1 VKKPKLGEMN
11 LHDNYRYIALD
22 VDFVIYDSSVDFL
35 DGFKTLKKC
44 KLDAERWQDDP
55 CNQNIRIKYYKGRK
69 QIK

>member
-35 DGFKTLKKC
+35 DGFENLDHC
-44 KLDAERWQDDP
+44 KLDAERWQDHP
-55 CNQNIRIKYYKGRK
+55 SWTNVRIKFYKGREH
-69 QIK
+69 IK